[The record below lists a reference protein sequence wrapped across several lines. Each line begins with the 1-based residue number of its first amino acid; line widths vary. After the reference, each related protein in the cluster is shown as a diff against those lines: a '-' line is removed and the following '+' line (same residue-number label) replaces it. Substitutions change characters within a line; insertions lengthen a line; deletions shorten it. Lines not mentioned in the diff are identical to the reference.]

1 MQIILV
7 LSVESAVAN
16 VSGVIGNGC
25 GGVRVTVVLVRW
37 RMVTAVTTTNQND
50 RWCWRWWCD
59 VYSGRGLEATAVK
72 PMLMK
77 RRTLV
82 VCAAFDPTVRV

>member
-37 RMVTAVTTTNQND
+37 RMVSDGHGCDDDQSERSMVLAV
-50 RWCWRWWCD
+50 
-59 VYSGRGLEATAVK
+59 
-72 PMLMK
+72 
-77 RRTLV
+77 V
-82 VCAAFDPTVRV
+82 V

>member
-1 MQIILV
+1 
-7 LSVESAVAN
+7 
-16 VSGVIGNGC
+16 
-25 GGVRVTVVLVRW
+25 
-37 RMVTAVTTTNQND
+37 MVTAVTTTNQND